1 MEEVKAKFEEIKK
14 LCKESVEEYGEN
26 SFYFKDG
33 ASESEIISWEKQTGI
48 MIPETYREW
57 LKLTKE
63 CMIRDNVASFF
74 FPEIEQASF
83 LPEGYVL
90 IGNVVGDG
98 EVVCF
103 DKNNAKF
110 LSYFEGKINENY
122 DDFIDVLN
130 EIIVSIS
137 GNRSLSAKS
146 LENLKKLLE
155 NNSTEVSKE
164 SAALF
169 MQFMKNAEER
179 EKEGK

>member
-33 ASESEIISWEKQTGI
+33 TSESEIISWEKQTGI

-63 CMIRDNVASFF
+63 CMIRDNVASFY
-74 FPEIEQASF
+74 FPEIEQPSF
-83 LPEGYVL
+83 LPEGYVM

-103 DKNNAKF
+103 SKKDNGFTN
-110 LSYFEGKINENY
+110 YFEGNITERHE
-122 DDFIDVLN
+122 DFIGVLN
-130 EIIVSIS
+130 EIIRMIS
-137 GNRSLSAKS
+137 GEGN
-146 LENLKKLLE
+146 EI
-155 NNSTEVSKE
+155 SKE

-179 EKEGK
+179 EKDGK

>member
-74 FPEIEQASF
+74 LRYFYFKTISLIILIHNMTNCNIIINLIPKSF
-83 LPEGYVL
+83 H
-90 IGNVVGDG
+90 
-98 EVVCF
+98 
-103 DKNNAKF
+103 
-110 LSYFEGKINENY
+110 
-122 DDFIDVLN
+122 
-130 EIIVSIS
+130 
-137 GNRSLSAKS
+137 
-146 LENLKKLLE
+146 
-155 NNSTEVSKE
+155 
-164 SAALF
+164 
-169 MQFMKNAEER
+169 
-179 EKEGK
+179 